1 VSTLR
6 RSAPAAALA
15 LLSLLTTA
23 CAESRPVAAPPPSTA
38 HAAGSTITHETPAPS
53 PALRAIL
60 AEPDRGPK
68 DRALDAGRRP
78 AELFAFGGVHA
89 GSRVVELG
97 AWEGYGAELL
107 ARAVAPDG
115 KVWAV
120 DPPDFDKY
128 THATW
133 EERAKRSAFARIE
146 RVARSYD
153 DPLPPGTP
161 PADVAFVTLFYHD
174 MVWLGVDRAKMN
186 AALYRAL
193 APGGALVIVDHSA
206 KTGQGITV
214 AKTLHRI
221 EQSVVV
227 DEVTRAGFVLE
238 AESDFLRHP
247 EDPRDWSASDEA
259 PMEKRGTSDR
269 FALRF
274 RKPRS

>member
-1 VSTLR
+1 
-6 RSAPAAALA
+6 
-15 LLSLLTTA
+15 
-23 CAESRPVAAPPPSTA
+23 
-38 HAAGSTITHETPAPS
+38 
-53 PALRAIL
+53 
-60 AEPDRGPK
+60 
-68 DRALDAGRRP
+68 
-78 AELFAFGGVHA
+78 
-89 GSRVVELG
+89 
-97 AWEGYGAELL
+97 
-107 ARAVAPDG
+107 
-115 KVWAV
+115 VWAI

-128 THATW
+128 THAAW
-133 EERAKRSAFARIE
+133 EERAKRTPFARIE
-146 RVARSYD
+146 RVARPYD

-206 KTGQGITV
+206 KAGQGISV

-247 EDPRDWSASDEA
+247 EDPRDWSASDHA

-274 RKPRS
+274 KKP